1 MNVLI
6 ITETYPPIARANA
19 SLMKDLSLEFRNH
32 GDKVFV
38 ITVVESDTRPKKR
51 LQISNEEEI
60 TVVRVFFK
68 KYKGINYVRRGILEE
83 MMPYVVSKNAARA
96 LSNVTFDLIVTYSPP
111 LNMYKVIRKFSS
123 KQSIK
128 FLFLR
133 DIHPQTGVDLGIIKS
148 KLVYTFYRV
157 KEKRLYKMSDHIFVQ
172 LPSDR
177 EFLLNN
183 NPYLSPQ
190 NVSVL
195 FNFKRIQN
203 HNDSQKAN
211 QRDYL
216 KEFGLENKF
225 ILVYAG
231 NLSEAQ
237 DAQKI
242 LQLAEELKSFPDI
255 AVVIMGFG
263 KDKEKLMKIRQQMGL
278 TNVLILDP
286 LPKEEYEAFLKMCH
300 VGIIHLNGNFKTHNF
315 PGKTLDY
322 MYAGIPI
329 IAKLNV
335 GNDLERIIRE
345 ANCGYVSSSGL
356 DELKP
361 KIISLYKDEDL
372 RKSLGRN
379 GRSYLEENL
388 TSKRAYNE
396 MSRVFNLIIELRRNE
411 AQSNPVRNL

>member
-1 MNVLI
+1 M
-6 ITETYPPIARANA
+6 
-19 SLMKDLSLEFRNH
+19 
-32 GDKVFV
+32 
-38 ITVVESDTRPKKR
+38 
-51 LQISNEEEI
+51 
-60 TVVRVFFK
+60 
-68 KYKGINYVRRGILEE
+68 
-83 MMPYVVSKNAARA
+83 
-96 LSNVTFDLIVTYSPP
+96 
-111 LNMYKVIRKFSS
+111 
-123 KQSIK
+123 
-128 FLFLR
+128 
-133 DIHPQTGVDLGIIKS
+133 
-148 KLVYTFYRV
+148 
-157 KEKRLYKMSDHIFVQ
+157 
-172 LPSDR
+172 
-177 EFLLNN
+177 
-183 NPYLSPQ
+183 
-190 NVSVL
+190 
-195 FNFKRIQN
+195 
-203 HNDSQKAN
+203 
-211 QRDYL
+211 
-216 KEFGLENKF
+216 ENKF

-329 IAKLNV
+329 IAKLNA
-335 GNDLERIIRE
+335 GNDLERIISE